1 MLLLVGLGNP
11 GDKYAR
17 NRHNIGFMA
26 VDEIADRHNFGPEQK
41 KFQGLL
47 REGRIGTEKV
57 LTLKPTTYMNESG
70 RAVGEAMRFYKLTP
84 DDVIVFHDELDLAP
98 GKLRM
103 KKSGGHAGH
112 NGLRS
117 IHAHIGADYRRAR
130 LGIGHP
136 GDKSKV
142 SGYVLNDFAKA
153 ERGWLDSMLAAMANA
168 STRLAEDDIVRFQ
181 SDVALEMQGDP
192 PAGKPKPP
200 KSPKPQKSSVTDK
213 PALPPAQETASA
225 FDKLK
230 GLFGR

>member
-26 VDEIADRHNFGPEQK
+26 VDEIADRHSFGPEQK
-41 KFQGLL
+41 KFQGVL
-47 REGRIGTEKV
+47 REGRIGSEKV
-57 LTLKPTTYMNESG
+57 LALKPMTYMNESG
-70 RAVGEAMRFYKLTP
+70 RAVGEVMRFYKLTP

-103 KKSGGHAGH
+103 KKAGGHAGH

-117 IHAHIGADYRRAR
+117 IHAHIGPDYRRAR

-153 ERGWLDSMLAAMANA
+153 ERGWLESMLAAMAAA
-168 STRLAEDDIVRFQ
+168 SPRLVQDDTARFQ
-181 SDVALEMQGDP
+181 SDVALEMQGDM
-192 PAGKPKPP
+192 PAAKAKPP
-200 KSPKPQKSSVTDK
+200 KPHKPDQPPKPLAAAA
-213 PALPPAQETASA
+213 PEGGSA